1 MIAGW
6 TFDRTDVPEGQPAV
20 GWDVDIPTWDGG
32 LFGGFTQW
40 TQSFGPREVI
50 PLSNVRT
57 QAFQYDRRMFR
68 APFGTTVWHQEG
80 DGRRGV
86 QLVNVSVDVID
97 DANGIT
103 DAAFIANA
111 LANVAQFVTEIE
123 CPYGKFDVLAL
134 SSFTRSPIESGYRF
148 NFAFGTLNGLRL

>member
-6 TFDRTDVPEGQPAV
+6 TFDRTDVPPGQPAV
-20 GWDVDIPTWDGG
+20 GWDVDVPTWDGG

-40 TQSFGPREVI
+40 QLSDGTRLVI

-68 APFGTTVWHQEG
+68 APFGSVWHQEG
-80 DGRRGV
+80 DARRGV
-86 QLVNVSVDVID
+86 ELVNVSVEVVD
-97 DANGIT
+97 DADGIT
-103 DAAFIANA
+103 DAAL
-111 LANVAQFVTEIE
+111 LANQLAGSASSVILIDSPF
-123 CPYGKFDVLAL
+123 GFFDVLAL
-134 SSFTRSPIESGYRF
+134 SSFTRSPIESGYRL